1 MRKKTIE
8 NLSDNIMWYLI
19 YLLPI
24 IGFLFLILT
33 SGGQSVVFADVFNS
47 LGLQI
52 VTDNVIVDTL
62 TQIFGVGGVFPIFA
76 SQGMIYYFTYFI
88 ATIIIHLAVDFLLF
102 IPRLAHKW
110 LGKVTE

>member
-1 MRKKTIE
+1 MRERTIK

-24 IGFLFLILT
+24 IGFLILLAT
-33 SGGQSVVFADVFNS
+33 NNGVPIVFADVFNN

-52 VTDNVIVDTL
+52 VTDNIIVDTL

-76 SQGMIYYFTYFI
+76 SPGLIYYFTYFI
-88 ATIIIHLAVDFLLF
+88 ATMIIHLAVDFLLF

>member
-1 MRKKTIE
+1 MRKKTIQ

-24 IGFLFLILT
+24 LGFLILLAT
-33 SGGQSVVFADVFNS
+33 KDVVTFAQVFDS

-62 TQIFGVGGVFPIFA
+62 TQIFGVGGVLPLFA
-76 SQGMIYYFTYFI
+76 SPGMIYYFTYFI
-88 ATIIIHLAVDFLLF
+88 ATMIIHLAVDFLLF

>member
-1 MRKKTIE
+1 MRERTIK

-24 IGFLFLILT
+24 LGFLILLAT
-33 SGGQSVVFADVFNS
+33 KDIVTFAEVFNS

-62 TQIFGVGGVFPIFA
+62 TQIFGVGGVFSIFA

-88 ATIIIHLAVDFLLF
+88 ATMIMHLAVDFLLF

-110 LGKVTE
+110 IGKVTE